1 MKMNIKQTTKR
12 RKRYSWMDIIFMGI
26 VYGSL
31 ILCALVCLY
40 PMYFTILASFSDA
53 YAVYRGEVNLLP
65 KGFTTI
71 AYELVFQNK
80 DIWKG
85 YGNTIFYTVFGTMFN
100 LFLTIPAAYAL
111 SKKQMLGRNFLMTIF
126 LITMY
131 FGGGM
136 IPSYIL
142 VKNLGLTDTRMI
154 MILSGGLSVYNTI
167 VTRTYFQNNIPES
180 LYEAARIDGA
190 GEFRVFLK
198 IVIPLSA
205 PIIAVMTLYYAVS
218 HWNSYFNALI
228 YIKNQ
233 DLHPLQLVL
242 RRILILNEAAYE
254 EALQSDTTAAA
265 LADAAKRA
273 YQSLTMKYAMVFIG
287 SAPMLILYPFIQKH
301 FVIGFMVGSVK
312 G

>member
-1 MKMNIKQTTKR
+1 MKSNIKHKVSGW
-12 RKRYSWMDIIFMGI
+12 KRYSWSDRIFLGV
-26 VYGSL
+26 VYGTL
-31 ILCALVCLY
+31 ILFTLICLY
-40 PMYFTILASFSDA
+40 PLYFTVIASVSDA
-53 YAVYRGEVNLLP
+53 YSVYRGEVNLLP

-80 DIWKG
+80 EIWKG
-85 YGNTIFYTVFGTMFN
+85 YANTMFYTVFGTLLN
-100 LFLTIPAAYAL
+100 LFLTIPAAYGL

-136 IPSYIL
+136 IPTYL
-142 VKNLGLTDTRMI
+142 LMKNLHLTNTRMI
-154 MILSGGLSVYNTI
+154 MIITGGLSVYNTI

-180 LYEAARIDGA
+180 LFEAARIDGA

-205 PIIAVMTLYYAVS
+205 PIIAVMTLYYAVG

-228 YIKNQ
+228 YLTNS
-233 DLHPLQLVL
+233 DLHPLQLIL

-254 EALQSDTTAAA
+254 EALQSDTSAEA
-265 LADAAKRA
+265 LANAAKLA

-287 SAPMLILYPFIQKH
+287 SAPMLILYPFVQKH
-301 FVIGFMVGSVK
+301 FVKGMMVGSVK